1 MLDRGTLRLQVRAE
15 SEDVHTVQILAGG
28 SSAATHHGDVTVWV
42 QEDLDEQATWEPG
55 TAEIRS
61 VGAVN
66 HGTQGVVTFDAM
78 GRSIVI
84 HPGYLS
90 VTAPAHP
97 PSPAIAI
104 EAAKPFVTDSVDST
118 NLALPPNDAT
128 AIGLPVRPAV
138 KRTTETVAQRACKDQ
153 KEKAL
158 RMKPSV
164 DQTKARLTHC
174 L

>member
-1 MLDRGTLRLQVRAE
+1 M
-15 SEDVHTVQILAGG
+15 VQILAGG
-28 SSAATHHGDVTVWV
+28 SSATAYHGDVTVWV
-42 QEDLDEQATWEPG
+42 QEDVGEQATWDPG
-55 TAEIRS
+55 TAAIRS

-66 HGTQGVVTFDAM
+66 HGTRGVVTFDAM

-90 VTAPAHP
+90 VTAPDHP
-97 PSPAIAI
+97 PAPAIAI
-104 EAAKPFVTDSVDST
+104 EAAKPFVTGIVDST
-118 NLALPPNDAT
+118 DLTVPPKDAT
-128 AIGLPVRPAV
+128 AISMSPRSAV
-138 KRTTETVAQRACKDQ
+138 KRTTETVAQRACKEQ

-158 RMKPSV
+158 RMKPSA